1 VRIDLVIRGI
11 CTVRP
16 GVEGLSENIRVRSIV
31 GRFLE
36 HSRILRFGNGG
47 GGSGSDE
54 EFWIGSA
61 DMMHRNLD
69 RRIEAMVRVTDNV
82 ARGQLREV
90 LDLST
95 ADDTG
100 GFDLHADGNWIRR
113 LAPDGGP
120 LKDVQ
125 VQLLRRIAERGV

>member
-1 VRIDLVIRGI
+1 VSIDLVIRGI

-16 GVEGLSENIRVRSIV
+16 GVPGLSENIRVRSIV

-47 GGSGSDE
+47 DE

-69 RRIEAMVRVTDNV
+69 RRIEAMVRVTDDV
-82 ARGQLREV
+82 ARAQLREV

-95 ADDTG
+95 AEDTG
-100 GFDLHADGNWIRR
+100 GFDLQYDGNWIRR
-113 LAPDGGP
+113 TGDGATP
-120 LKDVQ
+120 LRDTQ
-125 VQLLRRIAERGV
+125 VELLKRIAERGV